1 LKSIFFR
8 VALGWATLAGLAHAV
23 QSDTLTPR
31 WTHVSGYEN
40 WIGRAVTLGNEGTE
54 VFTAL
59 EAGVLTSRLF
69 AEGSTGST
77 ASPVWQVQDANSTY
91 YFAVA
96 SCESRS
102 LHAVARTESVSGGQ
116 RVAVR
121 AFTSAGSGPA
131 WTFTSTPQAS
141 TPAYFQVLIPDAGD
155 KVVVTVPGTAGATE
169 VRVLDAVTGAVL
181 HAWSANLYGPV
192 VTGAISANGAAL
204 YLASGSCASVLD
216 TATGTLRFQT
226 WFMASAG
233 RLHGFSAD
241 GATFA
246 FGVPG
251 EVRCFRRNAAGTW
264 SQAFTVPVPSTSACD
279 AVGLSRDGSRLGLGW
294 TNPLT
299 PGLATGQVVDV
310 AASIAAGS
318 AQVLWNRVLGTAQGW
333 SNSVADVRLSRDG
346 RVAAFGL
353 LGDQG
358 GTTPEVV
365 VVTDDGATMRSAN
378 LPGSVQ
384 RIALSADGRHLAVG
398 SKSVHNT
405 TPMSD
410 GRIDYFELGAGD
422 LLVHGAPRAGATLTV
437 EITTT
442 PNAPVVLMIG
452 SQGSTAPTYW
462 GAIGASWI
470 PRTAI
475 SALVNL
481 GTSDANGLLLADF
494 ALPSSTIGASF
505 WLQGIGLQPRRLTLD
520 FCKLTVI
527 P

>member
-8 VALGWATLAGLAHAV
+8 VALSWATLAGLAHAV

-77 ASPVWQVQDANSTY
+77 ASPVWQVEDPNSTY

-102 LHAVARTESVSGGQ
+102 LHAVARTESVAGGQ
-116 RVAVR
+116 RVTVR

-131 WTFTSTPQAS
+131 WTWHSTPQAS
-141 TPAYFQVLIPDAGD
+141 TPAYFQLLIPDAGD
-155 KVVVTVPGTAGATE
+155 KVIVTVPGVAGATE
-169 VRVLDAVTGAVL
+169 VRVVDAVTGTVL
-181 HAWSANLYGPV
+181 QAWSANLYGPV
-192 VTGAISANGAAL
+192 MTGAISASGSAL
-204 YLASGSCASVLD
+204 YLASGTCASVFD
-216 TATGTLRFQT
+216 TTTGTLRFQT
-226 WFMASAG
+226 WFMATAG
-233 RLHGFSAD
+233 RIHGFSAD

-246 FGVPG
+246 FGLPG
-251 EVRCFRRNAAGTW
+251 EVRCFRRNAAGAW
-264 SQAFTVPVPSTSACD
+264 SQAFSIVVPSTGACD
-279 AVGLSRDGSRLGLGW
+279 AVALSRDGSRLAMAW
-294 TNPLT
+294 TSPLA
-299 PGLATGQVVDV
+299 PGIANGQVVDV
-310 AASIAAGS
+310 QASVASGS
-318 AQVLWNRVLGTAQGW
+318 AQVIWTRVLGTTQGW
-333 SNSVADVRLSRDG
+333 ANSAADVRLSRDG

-358 GTTPEVV
+358 GTSPEVV
-365 VVTDDGATMRSAN
+365 VLSDDGATMRTAD

-398 SKSVHNT
+398 SKSAHNT

-410 GRIDYFELGAGD
+410 GRIDYYELGAGD
-422 LLVHGAPRAGATLTV
+422 LLVHGTPRAGATLCV

-442 PNAPVVLMIG
+442 PHAPVLLIIG
-452 SQGSTAPTYW
+452 TQGSSTPTFW
-462 GAIGASWI
+462 GAMGASWI
-470 PRTAI
+470 PRTAV
-475 SALVNL
+475 AVVTAL
-481 GTSDANGLLLADF
+481 GTSDANGLILADF
-494 ALPSSTIGASF
+494 ALPTSTIGASF
-505 WLQGIGLQPRRLTLD
+505 WLQGVGLQPRRLTLD
-520 FCKLTVI
+520 YCKLTVI

>member
-1 LKSIFFR
+1 MKSIFFR

-23 QSDTLTPR
+23 QSDTLAPR

-40 WIGRAVTLGNEGTE
+40 WIGRTVTLGNEGTE

-77 ASPVWQVQDANSTY
+77 ASPVWQVQDQNSTY

-102 LHAVARTESVSGGQ
+102 LHAVARTESITGGQ

-131 WTFTSTPQAS
+131 WTWTSTPQAS

-155 KVVVTVPGTAGATE
+155 KVIVTVPGTAGATE
-169 VRVLDAVTGAVL
+169 VRVLDAVTGSVL

-192 VTGAISANGAAL
+192 MTGAISASGSAL
-204 YLASGSCASVLD
+204 YLASGTCASVFD
-216 TATGTLRFQT
+216 TTTGTLRFQT

-246 FGVPG
+246 FGLPG
-251 EVRCFRRNAAGTW
+251 EVRCFRRNAAGAW
-264 SQAFTVPVPSTSACD
+264 SQAFSVAVPSTSACD
-279 AVGLSRDGSRLGLGW
+279 AVALSRDGSRLGIAW
-294 TNPLT
+294 TNLLA
-299 PGLATGQVVDV
+299 PGIANGQVVDV
-310 AASIAAGS
+310 AASIASGS
-318 AQVLWNRVLGTAQGW
+318 AQVVWNRVLGSAEGW
-333 SNSVADVRLSRDG
+333 ANSVADVRLSRNG

-358 GTTPEVV
+358 GSTPEVV
-365 VVTDDGATMRSAN
+365 VVSEDGATTRTAN

-398 SKSVHNT
+398 SKSAHNT
-405 TPMSD
+405 TPASD

-422 LLVHGAPRAGATLTV
+422 LLVHGTPRVGATLCV
-437 EITTT
+437 EVTTT
-442 PNAPVVLMIG
+442 PNATVVLIIG
-452 SQGSTAPTYW
+452 TQGSSAPTFW
-462 GAIGASWI
+462 GAIGSSWI

-475 SALVNL
+475 SVVATL

-505 WLQGIGLQPRRLTLD
+505 WLQGVGLQPRRLTLD
-520 FCKLTVI
+520 YCKLTVI